1 MTIRTRLFLLY
12 ALVITSSCI
21 GLLWWVT
28 GATRIRYLE
37 SMEESLIDTSVIL
50 ASLLEKQVAGDRIE
64 PASFRD
70 AFTTAY
76 SRRFDAR
83 VYSIRKSEIDLRV
96 TVTDRAGIV
105 IYDSAGGRDEGRDY
119 SQWNDVLRTLRGQYG
134 ARASLLTPEDR
145 SSAVIHVAAPIR
157 ASDGTI
163 VGVVTVGKPPTYV
176 NRFVRAARQRMLLYA
191 VPFVFL
197 LGLIGWFGASWIT
210 RPLARLTAHVR
221 ALRDGRTSAPP
232 RLTSPEVHALGTALE
247 EMRDALE
254 GKNYIESYVQAL
266 AHQLKAPLSGV
277 RGAAEL
283 LQEDMPP
290 ADRARFLAN
299 IRAETGRIQRIVDRM
314 LQLAALEKRKG
325 LEDVERID
333 LAALV
338 SATIDELRPLLDQ
351 RRLAVRL
358 TSTPAVVAGE
368 KFLLS
373 QALLNLLHNAAE
385 FSPAGSEIAV
395 TLAADAG
402 RARIEI
408 VDSGPGVPDYA
419 LPRVFERFYSL
430 PRPDTGAKSTG
441 LGLSLVREIAQLHG
455 GTVALGNRP
464 DAPGARAVLELPL
477 G

>member
-50 ASLLEKQVAGDRIE
+50 ASLLEKQVVGDRIE

-70 AFTTAY
+70 AFATAY

-83 VYSIRKSEIDLRV
+83 VYSIRKSEVDLRV
-96 TVTDRAGIV
+96 YVTDRAGIV
-105 IYDSAGGRDEGRDY
+105 IYDSDGGRDEGRDY

-134 ARASLLTPEDR
+134 ARASMVAPNDR
-145 SSAVIHVAAPIR
+145 SSAIIHVAAPIR
-157 ASDGTI
+157 AADGSI
-163 VGVVTVGKPPTYV
+163 VGVVSVGKPPTYV

-191 VPFVFL
+191 VPFVLL

-210 RPLARLTAHVR
+210 RPLERLTAHVR
-221 ALRDGRTSAPP
+221 ALRDGRASTLP
-232 RLTSPEVHALGTALE
+232 RLASPEVHALGTALE

-254 GKNYIESYVQAL
+254 GKNYVENYVQSL

-283 LQEDMPP
+283 LQEDMPA

-299 IRAETGRIQRIVDRM
+299 IRAEAGRIQRIVDRM

-325 LEDVERID
+325 LEDVERLD

-338 SATIDELRPLLDQ
+338 AATVDELRPLLEQ
-351 RRLAVRL
+351 RQLKVRLA
-358 TSTPAVVAGE
+358 TAPATIAGE
-368 KFLLS
+368 KFLLG
-373 QALLNLLHNAAE
+373 QAMLNLLHNAAE
-385 FSPAGSEIAV
+385 FSPAGSEIAL
-395 TLAADAG
+395 TLTAADG
-402 RARIEI
+402 RVRIEI
-408 VDSGPGVPDYA
+408 LDRGPGVPDYA

-430 PRPDTGAKSTG
+430 PRPDTGAKGTG

-455 GTVALGNRP
+455 GTITLDNRP

-477 G
+477 S

>member
-12 ALVITSSCI
+12 AIVITSSCL
-21 GLLWWVT
+21 GLLWWIT

-50 ASLLEKQVAGDRIE
+50 ASLLEKQVLGDRID

-70 AFTTAY
+70 AFSTAY

-96 TVTDRAGIV
+96 YVTDRAGMV
-105 IYDSAGGRDEGRDY
+105 IYDSDGGRDEGRDY

-134 ARASLLTPEDR
+134 ARASMVAPNDR
-145 SSAVIHVAAPIR
+145 SSAIIHVAAPIR
-157 ASDGTI
+157 AADGAI
-163 VGVVTVGKPPTYV
+163 VGVVAVGKPPTYV

-191 VPFVFL
+191 IPFVIL
-197 LGLIGWFGASWIT
+197 LGVIGWFGASWIT
-210 RPLARLTAHVR
+210 RPLERLTAHAR
-221 ALRDGRTSAPP
+221 ALRDGRASTLP
-232 RLTSPEVHALGTALE
+232 RLAGPEVHALGHALE

-254 GKNYIESYVQAL
+254 GKNYVENYVQAL

-283 LQEDMPP
+283 LQEDMPA

-299 IRAETGRIQRIVDRM
+299 IRAEAGRIQRIVDRM

-325 LEDVERID
+325 LEDVERLD
-333 LAALV
+333 LAAQLAA
-338 SATIDELRPLLDQ
+338 SIDEVRPLLEQ
-351 RRLAVRL
+351 RHLTVRVA
-358 TSTPAVVAGE
+358 STPAVIEGE
-368 KFLLS
+368 KFLLG

-385 FSPAGSEIAV
+385 FSPSGATIDIALSV
-395 TLAADAG
+395 AAG

-408 VDSGPGVPDYA
+408 LDRGPGVPDYA

-430 PRPDTGAKSTG
+430 PRPDTGAKGTG
-441 LGLSLVREIAQLHG
+441 LGLSLVREIAQLHR
-455 GTVALGNRP
+455 GTASLQNRP

-477 G
+477 A